1 MKNNLIKRL
10 IKKYGLKFMV
20 FFVLFFHGY
29 GTAIAEILRDPTR
42 PPGLR
47 TVTQDTRQGDE
58 TGITG
63 AGPKL
68 QAIMI
73 SENHRSAIIN
83 NRRVNIGGEIEG
95 ARIISID
102 EGAVVLKSDGK
113 LRTLKLYPQSS
124 KKTAVKIQN
133 ATR

>member
-1 MKNNLIKRL
+1 
-10 IKKYGLKFMV
+10 MV
-20 FFVLFFHGY
+20 VFVLSFHSY

-42 PPGLR
+42 PPTMR
-47 TVTQDTRQGDE
+47 TITQDTRQDNE
-58 TGITG
+58 TGIAGTG
-63 AGPKL
+63 PRL

-83 NRRVNIGGEIEG
+83 DRRVNIGGEIEG

-124 KKTAVKIQN
+124 KKTAVKIQH
-133 ATR
+133 AIR